1 MTTAHFQHIK
11 TSMVDEVAVI
21 EILPKELRFPPQAHE
36 LGEELS
42 LVARQDWAKQ
52 LLVNLKH
59 VKYLSSTGFAVLV
72 NLVKQVKDRGGV
84 VKFCAIDPEV
94 QIGAEIIGLE
104 KLAEIHAT
112 EHEAIKVFRSPR
124 PRTRSPT

>member
-11 TSMVDEVAVI
+11 TSMVDEVAVV

-42 LVARQDWAKQ
+42 LVGRQEWAKE

-59 VKYLSSTGFAVLV
+59 IKYLSSTGFAVLV
-72 NLVKQVKDRGGV
+72 NLVKQVKELGGE

-94 QIGAEIIGLE
+94 QIGAEIIGLD
-104 KLAEIHAT
+104 KIAEIHPT
-112 EHEAIKVFRSPR
+112 EHDAIKAFARKA
-124 PRTRSPT
+124 